1 MPSRLPKKLRAPAAI
16 TPDTA
21 SPDYA
26 GPQPI
31 PLGDFLKEKLPP
43 AVSRVWPWLDSGESC
58 LLWGGSGTGK
68 SWVAMTLALG
78 VAGGGA
84 ALGWEFRNPARVL
97 YVDGEQSAR
106 DLHTRFRALGKAL
119 GESHSAELAAKNLLL
134 DARTRADLSS
144 PFFDLSAPE
153 HAEPFVE
160 FLTKA
165 GVAFVVFDNLSTLSD
180 RLEDENAATAFK
192 PMQAL
197 FARLKAENIASVLVH
212 HSGKAPGARFRGS
225 SNIATTFERIV
236 ALRHNDR
243 HALTTLAAHAEIEK
257 YRAKPPPGFSP
268 RTSFVLTTEEDSKGL
283 TTRAAW
289 EVDHSES
296 LLAEAWRMFSTGEF
310 YTVAEFVAA
319 FNLAHG
325 QKKRAGHFGRDFRLR
340 WEIARIATHSEIER
354 AEQRLAERREER
366 DKTRAPSPRQ
376 F

>member
-1 MPSRLPKKLRAPAAI
+1 MPSRPPKKLRAKPEPSPADG
-16 TPDTA
+16 PK
-21 SPDYA
+21 YA
-26 GPQPI
+26 GPHPVT
-31 PLGDFLKEKLPP
+31 LREFLAEKLPP
-43 AVSRVWPWLDSGESC
+43 AVPRIWPWLDSGESC

-78 VAGGGA
+78 VAGGGE

-97 YVDGEQSAR
+97 YVDGEQSSR
-106 DLHTRFRALGKAL
+106 DLHARFRALGKAL
-119 GESHSAELAAKNLLL
+119 GKGHDAQRAAENLLL
-134 DARTRADLSS
+134 EARTRANLSA

-160 FLTKA
+160 FLKSE
-165 GVAFVVFDNLSTLSD
+165 GVEFVVFDNLSTLSD

-197 FARLKAENIASVLVH
+197 FAKLKAENIASVLVH

-243 HALTTLAAHAEIEK
+243 HPPTTLAAHAEVEK

-268 RTSFVLTTEEDSKGL
+268 RTSFALATAEDSKGQ
-283 TTRAAW
+283 TTRAVW

-319 FNLAHG
+319 FNSAHS
-325 QKKRAGHFGRDFRLR
+325 QKKRAGHFRRDFRLK
-340 WEIARIATHSEIER
+340 WEISHIATHAEIER

-366 DKTRAPSPRQ
+366 DRARAPTLRQ